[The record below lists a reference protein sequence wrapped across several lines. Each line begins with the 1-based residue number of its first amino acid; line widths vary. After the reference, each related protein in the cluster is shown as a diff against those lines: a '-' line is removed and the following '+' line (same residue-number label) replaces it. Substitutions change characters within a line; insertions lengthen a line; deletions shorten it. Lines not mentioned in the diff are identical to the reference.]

1 MQSALAI
8 LLLSKMHLRPITRN
22 AYTSSYSNMLLTCN
36 VQKNKQKQS
45 AGFTLIELIVV
56 MMMIGI
62 LAVAALPR
70 FFNANDFNKRG
81 FYDQTLSALRYAQKA
96 AIAQR
101 RTVCAA
107 FTGNS
112 LTLTIASAADTGAC
126 NLNLASPAGGS
137 PFTVT
142 ARTTGTYTTVPAA
155 FSFDALGQASTGQTI
170 TVTGVGNIIIEQET
184 GYVHN

>member
-1 MQSALAI
+1 MSSALAI
-8 LLLSKMHLRPITRN
+8 LWTSKIDFRLFTKDACASNYGNTLLSYN
-22 AYTSSYSNMLLTCN
+22 A
-36 VQKNKQKQS
+36 QKNKQL

-56 MMMIGI
+56 MMIIGI
-62 LAVAALPR
+62 LSIVVLPR
-70 FFNANDFNKRG
+70 LEQSVFNNRG

-101 RTVCAA
+101 RTVCAG
-107 FTGNS
+107 FTSTS
-112 LTLTIASAADTGAC
+112 LTLTIASVSDSGNC
-126 NLNLASPAGGS
+126 NLNLASPTGGS

-142 ARTTGTYTTVPAA
+142 AKTTGTYATVPAA

-170 TVTGVGNIIIEQET
+170 TVTGVGNIVIEQET